1 MNLQQTRR
9 SLLITG
15 FLLCAFLFLVP
26 ATAGAQDDKGPVG
39 SFNCNMATTAELL
52 RLSSIWNVTEC
63 CGWVD
68 TWWRRP
74 NTNIFDAKA
83 RHTNGTI
90 VTFTVELIIL
100 EQDDEPDHLLPG
112 WDQGDLLGVPGQR
125 RREHRPRHDLLVPG
139 GDGLVG
145 GEGDT
150 RSWRGQ
156 EGEGHR
162 PALKRQA
169 GSSFAFFTWPAPGR

>member
-15 FLLCAFLFLVP
+15 LLLCAFLFLVP
-26 ATAGAQDDKGPVG
+26 ATAGAQDDKGPVVSRYG
-39 SFNCNMATTAELL
+39 NMATTAELL

-74 NTNIFDAKA
+74 NTNVFDARA

-90 VTFTVELIIL
+90 VTFSVELISWNKTTNQIL
-100 EQDDEPDHLLPG
+100 FYRAGIQGSYKGILANGGTSIVSGTTTWYPAGTGWSAAAVVLNPGDDEKG
-112 WDQGDLLGVPGQR
+112 RVTVPR
-125 RREHRPRHDLLVPG
+125 
-139 GDGLVG
+139 
-145 GEGDT
+145 
-150 RSWRGQ
+150 
-156 EGEGHR
+156 
-162 PALKRQA
+162 
-169 GSSFAFFTWPAPGR
+169 